1 MVMIH
6 KTIRIVP
13 NISLAALQ
21 AKLDKQLAMWY
32 CLRAINYW
40 GSGRLDM
47 EYATKYLT
55 TSFGYSRSAAY
66 RILNAG
72 DGIFWDKKPLQKNQQ
87 TSNQNLR
94 PSKSRQ
100 VL

>member
-1 MVMIH
+1 MAMIH

-32 CLRAINYW
+32 CLRTINQW

-47 EYATKYLT
+47 EYAVK
-55 TSFGYSRSAAY
+55 SSVADFGYSR
-66 RILNAG
+66 
-72 DGIFWDKKPLQKNQQ
+72 
-87 TSNQNLR
+87 
-94 PSKSRQ
+94 
-100 VL
+100 V